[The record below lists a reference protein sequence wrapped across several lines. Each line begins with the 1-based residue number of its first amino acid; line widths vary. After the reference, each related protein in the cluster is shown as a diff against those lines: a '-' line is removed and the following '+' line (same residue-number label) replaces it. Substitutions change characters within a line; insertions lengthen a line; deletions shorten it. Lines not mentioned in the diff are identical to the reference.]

1 MMKTY
6 KMLVSVFPPNLAV
19 TRTGSKRRKP
29 VALLLTLLACSAC
42 SALLQG
48 CGQKGPLRLPE
59 ATPAAPA
66 VAASS
71 LAKP

>member
-19 TRTGSKRRKP
+19 ARTGSKRRQP
-29 VALLLTLLACSAC
+29 AALLLTLLAC

-59 ATPAAPA
+59 PAPAASA
-66 VAASS
+66 AASP
-71 LAKP
+71 AKP